1 MSAEI
6 KERLKTTSE
15 VCLKCY
21 EAWDGND
28 KDGKAREALQEAIH
42 ELRKV
47 ASRLEIDLAISE
59 RDQMAQKPIP
69 IPPHRDSRGGKNRG
83 GGGRGGNDD
92 YDDNSGNNGN
102 SGNNHNNNNSGPKV
116 EIQKKPRGRTPKKS
130 SGGDN

>member
-15 VCLKCY
+15 VCQKCY

-28 KDGKAREALQEAIH
+28 KDSKAREALQEAIH

-59 RDQMAQKPIP
+59 RDQMTQKPLP
-69 IPPHRDSRGGKNRG
+69 IPSHRDSRGGKRG
-83 GGGRGGNDD
+83 GQGGHQDF
-92 YDDNSGNNGN
+92 DDNAGN
-102 SGNNHNNNNSGPKV
+102 SNNNNNNNNSGPKV
-116 EIQKKPRGRTPKKS
+116 EIQKKPRSSRTPRKS